1 MRNITILGSTGSV
14 GVQTLEIIR
23 QFPGDFQ
30 VYGLSAAYN
39 VSLLREQ
46 IIKFKPK
53 RVVLLDGEGAK
64 QLRSEFP
71 EIEINSGHT
80 YIEELAIDPIPDIV
94 LSAIVGLA
102 GLQPLLQAI
111 KAHKTIALANKEPL
125 VAAGALLKNALQN
138 SKAILL
144 PVDSEHSAIF
154 QCLHDASPKEV
165 KELVLTASG
174 GPFRELKLHELG
186 GITPE
191 IASKHPRWQMGTKIS
206 IDSATMV
213 NKGLEVIEAHWLF
226 DIDVDKIKVVIHPE
240 SIVHSMVTFTDGAT
254 IAQLAPP
261 DMRLP
266 IAYALNWPMRLKN
279 AIPSLDWS
287 RTFSLNFSSPDLDRF
302 PALRLAHEAIAIGG
316 TMPAVFNAANEAAVK
331 AFTRHEISFA
341 DIVPVIERVMQQHST
356 QKLNDFEQVY
366 EVSLWAERL
375 VFSSSWSCC

>member
-1 MRNITILGSTGSV
+1 MRKITILGSTGSV
-14 GVQTLEIIR
+14 GVQTLDIIR
-23 QFPGDFQ
+23 QFPSDFQ

-46 IIKFKPK
+46 IAEFRPA
-53 RVVLLDGEGAK
+53 RVVLLDIEGAK
-64 QLRSEFP
+64 QLSSEFP
-71 EIEINSGHT
+71 EVEINSGQSC
-80 YIEELAIDPIPDIV
+80 IEELAADPIPDIV

-102 GLQPLLQAI
+102 GLKPLLQAI

-125 VAAGALLKNALQN
+125 VAAGALINNAVLN
-138 SKAILL
+138 SQATLL

-154 QCLHDASPKEV
+154 QCLHDALPKEV

-226 DIDVDKIKVVIHPE
+226 DIEVDKIRVVIHPE

-261 DMRLP
+261 DMRFP
-266 IAYALNWPMRLKN
+266 IAYALNWPSRLKD
-279 AIPSLDWS
+279 AIPSIDWS
-287 RTFSLNFSSPDLDRF
+287 LAFSLNFSSPDLERF
-302 PALRLAHEAIAIGG
+302 PALRLAQEAIAIGG

-331 AFTRHEISFA
+331 AFTRRELSFA
-341 DIVPVIERVMQQHST
+341 DIVPAIEKVMQQHIV
-356 QKLNDFEQVY
+356 QKLSDFEQVH

-375 VFSSSWSCC
+375 ILS